1 NEKKLNQS
9 AVEEI
14 QSNNKQ
20 IQEIR
25 QRAANENRQLSVSEA
40 QMISDL
46 SKNTAEAYVNTLDV
60 SAEQRRSILKAMT
73 GDVANATEEE

>member
-1 NEKKLNQS
+1 MKEIIENEKKLNQS

-25 QRAANENRQLSVSEA
+25 QRLQTK
-40 QMISDL
+40 I
-46 SKNTAEAYVNTLDV
+46 VN
-60 SAEQRRSILKAMT
+60 
-73 GDVANATEEE
+73 

>member
-1 NEKKLNQS
+1 M
-9 AVEEI
+9 EEI

-46 SKNTAEAYVNTLDV
+46 SKEYCGSLC
-60 SAEQRRSILKAMT
+60 
-73 GDVANATEEE
+73 

>member
-1 NEKKLNQS
+1 M
-9 AVEEI
+9 EEI

-60 SAEQRRSILKAMT
+60 SAEQKELF
-73 GDVANATEEE
+73 